1 MSEYVLSMEFE
12 SDFKNVD
19 IARYAI
25 QGICAECFGNDTECA
40 ADITMAA
47 NEAMNN
53 AVEHTDSSTV
63 TVKVV
68 WNGEQMSV
76 FVISGGP
83 PFDPVA
89 AVAGVS
95 QEDMLE
101 RDEGGY
107 GLYLIRELVDSFE
120 YEYCD
125 FKNIWKLRKN
135 IVSDR

>member
-1 MSEYVLSMEFE
+1 MMNERMLTMEFE
-12 SDFKNVD
+12 AHFRNVD
-19 IARYAI
+19 IARAAL
-25 QGICAECFGNDTECA
+25 QGISAECFGSDTERA

-53 AVEHTDSSTV
+53 AVEHTDSK
-63 TVKVV
+63 TVKVEV
-68 WNGEQMSV
+68 AWNEKELRV

-83 PFDPVA
+83 TFDPVA
-89 AVAGVS
+89 ASAGLS

-107 GLYLIRELVDSFE
+107 GLYLIRELVDCFA

-125 FKNIWKLRKN
+125 LRNIWKLYKFTGL
-135 IVSDR
+135 